1 MKSSMAD
8 FSNDVAFLGIDEV
21 FPDRELKSGSEPS
34 FNFQSETVIQ
44 DVDGKPQRVDTSM
57 MDKRVSFEQNL
68 KYWNAHS
75 EMLSVN
81 NYENSYFDKIVAM
94 GADAVPFIIEELD
107 KGPTALVHALD
118 LIFPDTVEYNGCVS
132 LNDAC
137 KTWLSILR

>member
-1 MKSSMAD
+1 MAD
-8 FSNDVAFLGIDEV
+8 FSNDIVFVGIDEV

-34 FNFQSETVIQ
+34 FNFHSEAVMQ
-44 DVDGKPQRVDTSM
+44 DADGNTERIDTSM

-68 KYWNAHS
+68 KYWNAYS

-81 NYENSYFDKIVAM
+81 NYDNSYFDKIVAM
-94 GADAVPFIIEELD
+94 GTDAVPFIIEELG

-118 LIFPDTVEYNGCVS
+118 LIFPDTVEYDGFVS

-137 KTWLSILR
+137 KTWLSILK